1 MALER
6 KERVAHGGL
15 FTWDFIRASTY
26 DSGRPGP
33 GADARGRRG
42 GGAGGHGPC
51 PMAAGPA
58 RGPSPHAHATGTCAP
73 PYPTRRTAYLSRAKS
88 IFMARVFV
96 AVPPRVAAPSTDDMR
111 MHIVAVRSTLWLAA
125 LGARRFRPPQTSC
138 VSIPLA
144 VTSGEELHCLLIVL
158 VGGRSVKEEHGD
170 VGTGDLH
177 CGVVEAL
184 V

>member
-1 MALER
+1 MEDCL
-6 KERVAHGGL
+6 HGILSEPRRTTAEDRGPAR
-15 FTWDFIRASTY
+15 TRA
-26 DSGRPGP
+26 
-33 GADARGRRG
+33 AA
-42 GGAGGHGPC
+42 A
-51 PMAAGPA
+51 AAGPA
-58 RGPSPHAHATGTCAP
+58 GMGHAPWRRDPHAAP
-73 PYPTRRTAYLSRAKS
+73 APTPTPRARARHLIPRAARHISRARKAS
-88 IFMARVFV
+88 SWLACSLLCPLVWRHRPLTTCGCTSSQFGA
-96 AVPPRVAAPSTDDMR
+96 
-111 MHIVAVRSTLWLAA
+111 LWLAA

>member
-1 MALER
+1 M
-6 KERVAHGGL
+6 G
-15 FTWDFIRASTY
+15 FYPRASTY
-26 DSGRPGP
+26 DSRTAEDPRRSAARRRRGADADAD
-33 GADARGRRG
+33 ADARG
-42 GGAGGHGPC
+42 
-51 PMAAGPA
+51 
-58 RGPSPHAHATGTCAP
+58 GT
-73 PYPTRRTAYLSRAKS
+73 RTAPAPTPTPRARARHPIPRAARHISRARKAS
-88 IFMARVFV
+88 SWLACSFLCPLVWRHRPLTTCGCTSSQFGG
-96 AVPPRVAAPSTDDMR
+96 
-111 MHIVAVRSTLWLAA
+111 STLWLAA

>member
-1 MALER
+1 MGLHPSLDVRQR
-6 KERVAHGGL
+6 KTGPAR
-15 FTWDFIRASTY
+15 TRAAAAAA
-26 DSGRPGP
+26 GRAWRP
-33 GADARGRRG
+33 
-42 GGAGGHGPC
+42 
-51 PMAAGPA
+51 AGPA
-58 RGPSPHAHATGTCAP
+58 RGPSPHTHATGTCAP
-73 PYPTRRTAYLSRAKS
+73 PHPTRRTAHLSRANS

-96 AVPPRVAAPSTDDMR
+96 PVPPRVAAPSTDDMR

-125 LGARRFRPPQTSC
+125 LGAQRFRPPQTSC